1 MKELLKT
8 YFGYDSFR
16 PLQEEI
22 INNVLQK
29 KDTFALMPTG
39 GGKSL
44 CYQLPA
50 LKFGGLTLVVSPL
63 IALMKDQVDAL
74 KTNGISAEFINSS
87 LTPAEILKIQKKAA
101 DGEIKILYIAPE
113 RLALE
118 SFQEFLKSIK
128 VNLIAIDEAHCISEW
143 GHDFRP
149 DYRALKLLKK
159 QFPKIPIIA
168 LTATATPKVQTDI
181 VNQLSLDSP
190 KIFISSFDRKN
201 LTMRVIEKQSAFGKL
216 LSLIEKYRNEPSII
230 YCFSR
235 KDTEEI
241 AANLRAEGFNAL
253 PYHAGL
259 NSKTRKQ
266 NQELFI
272 KDEVQI
278 IVATIAFGMG
288 IDKPDV
294 RLIVHYTFPKT
305 IEGYYQEIG
314 RAGRD
319 GLPSECVLFYSS
331 GDAMKHEYF
340 INKMQNI
347 VEQEKRRKKL
357 YDMTEYCETAECRR
371 KYILEY
377 FGEKYF
383 LAKSDCKNGCGAC
396 DICLASRKLFDA
408 TEIAQKIISCIIRI
422 SSVNG
427 LYNRERGFGKNYV
440 ADVLLGKNIQKIISN
455 QHNKLSVFG
464 IVQDFSKNE
473 IKRVIKS
480 LVAFNLLRVSAG
492 EYPTISV
499 AKKGLKFLKGKELL
513 ELPDTRDDSR
523 KGSENLRDYRDSD
536 VRKRYDIDLFEKL
549 RILRKQIA
557 DEKSVPPFMIF
568 SDTALQEMARYF
580 PINKDSFSRI
590 EGVGSKKLKDFS
602 ETFLS
607 IISKYVKKNNIQPIK
622 IPSNWQKSRTAGRT
636 FNHRFSD
643 RYAKT
648 KKMLSKKLHISEIA
662 AEYKFKEGT
671 VIAHIEK
678 LISQGE
684 DIDIS
689 YLKPPIKRFEK
700 IKAAFEKCGDEKLKP
715 VFDFLKEKYSYDEI
729 RLAKLFLK

>member
-22 INNVLQK
+22 INNVLQG

-50 LKFGGLTLVVSPL
+50 LKFNGITIVVSPL
-63 IALMKDQVDAL
+63 IALMKDQVDGL

-87 LTPAEILKIQKKAA
+87 LTPKEILQIQKRAI
-101 DGEIKILYIAPE
+101 DGKIKILYVAPE
-113 RLALE
+113 RLALD
-118 SFQEFLKSIK
+118 SFQEFLKSVSVK
-128 VNLIAIDEAHCISEW
+128 LIAIDEAHCISEW

-159 QFPKIPIIA
+159 QFSKVPIIA
-168 LTATATPKVQTDI
+168 LTATATPKVRNDI
-181 VNQLSLDSP
+181 VSQLSLDSP
-190 KIFISSFDRKN
+190 KIFISSFDREN
-201 LTMRVIEKQSAFGKL
+201 LTMRVIEKKGAFGKL
-216 LSLIEKYRNEPSII
+216 LALLGKYRNEPSII

-241 AANLRAEGFNAL
+241 AANLRVEGFVAL

-272 KDEVQI
+272 KDEAQI

-319 GLPSECVLFYSS
+319 GLPSECVLFYSY
-331 GDAMKHEYF
+331 GDMMKHEYF
-340 INKMQNI
+340 INLIQNAT
-347 VEQEKRRKKL
+347 EQEKRRKKL
-357 YDMTEYCETAECRR
+357 YQMIEYCETAACRR

-377 FGEKYF
+377 FGEEYSF
-383 LAKSDCKNGCGAC
+383 AKNDDKNGCGAC
-396 DICLASRKLFDA
+396 DICLTSQKLFNA
-408 TEIAQKIISCIIRI
+408 TEIAQKILSCIIRI
-422 SSVNG
+422 SSVGG
-427 LYNRERGFGKNYV
+427 LYNRERGFGKNYI
-440 ADVLLGKNIQKIISN
+440 ADVLLGKNIQRIIDN
-455 QHNKLSVFG
+455 RHNTLSVFG
-464 IVQDFSKNE
+464 IVQDFTKDE
-473 IKRVIKS
+473 IKRIIKS
-480 LVAFNLLRVSAG
+480 LIAAGLLQINTG
-492 EYPTISV
+492 EYPTLSV
-499 AKKGLKFLKGKELL
+499 SKKGVEFLKQKKSLK
-513 ELPDTRDDSR
+513 LPEARVDFTNEEKSD
-523 KGSENLRDYRDSD
+523 LREKAQYE
-536 VRKRYDIDLFEKL
+536 IGLFEEL

-557 DEKSVPPFMIF
+557 DKNSIPPFMIF
-568 SDTALQEMARYF
+568 SDAALQEMARYF
-580 PINKDSFSRI
+580 PSDEDNFSRI
-590 EGVGSKKLKDFS
+590 EGVGIKKLKDFS
-602 ETFLS
+602 EVFLS
-607 IISKYVKKNNIQPIK
+607 VINKYAKENGLRPIEVPSRRRKNNFAEK
-622 IPSNWQKSRTAGRT
+622 KLRTNFFG
-636 FNHRFSD
+636 

-648 KKMLSKKLHISEIA
+648 KKMLLKKLPITEIA
-662 AEYKFKEGT
+662 VEHKFKEGT
-671 VIAHIEK
+671 IIAHIEK
-678 LISQGE
+678 LILSGA

-689 YLKPPIKRFEK
+689 YLKPLPERFKK
-700 IKAAFEKCGDEKLKP
+700 IKGAFEKCGDEKLKP
-715 VFDFLKEKYSYDEI
+715 VFDFLKEKYPYDEI

>member
-22 INNVLQK
+22 IKNVLQG

-50 LKFGGLTLVVSPL
+50 LKFNGITLVVSPL

-87 LTPAEILKIQKKAA
+87 LTIKEITQIQKKAT
-101 DGEIKILYIAPE
+101 DGNIKILYVAPE

-118 SFQEFLKSIK
+118 SFQKFLKSVSVK
-128 VNLIAIDEAHCISEW
+128 LIAIDEAHCISEW

-149 DYRALKLLKK
+149 NYRALKLLKK

-168 LTATATPKVQTDI
+168 LTATATPKVQNDI
-181 VNQLSLDSP
+181 VNQLSLDNP
-190 KIFISSFDRKN
+190 KIFISSFDREN
-201 LTMRVIEKQSAFGKL
+201 LTMRVVEKKGAFGKL
-216 LSLIEKYRNEPSII
+216 LTLLEKYRNEPSII

-235 KDTEEI
+235 KDTEKI
-241 AANLRAEGFNAL
+241 AANLRAENFVAL

-266 NQELFI
+266 NQERFI
-272 KDEVQI
+272 KDEAQI

-319 GLPSECVLFYSS
+319 GLPSECILFYSY
-331 GDAMKHEYF
+331 GDMMKHEYF
-340 INKMQNI
+340 INLTRNA

-357 YDMTEYCETAECRR
+357 YQMIEYCETAMCRR

-377 FGEKYF
+377 FGEEYSSKN
-383 LAKSDCKNGCGAC
+383 KNGCGAC
-396 DICLASRKLFDA
+396 DICLTSQKLFDA
-408 TEIAQKIISCIIRI
+408 TEIAQKILSCIIRI
-422 SSVNG
+422 SSISG
-427 LYNRERGFGKNYV
+427 SYNRARGFGKNYI
-440 ADVLLGKNIQKIISN
+440 ADVLLGKKIQKIINN
-455 QHNKLSVFG
+455 QHDTLSVFG
-464 IVQDFSKNE
+464 IVQDFTKDE

-480 LVAFNLLRVSAG
+480 LVALDSLQVNAG
-492 EYPTISV
+492 EYPTLSV
-499 AKKGLKFLKGKELL
+499 TKKGVKFLKQKKSVKLPEARVDFTDEEKRNSKE
-513 ELPDTRDDSR
+513 
-523 KGSENLRDYRDSD
+523 KAQ
-536 VRKRYDIDLFEKL
+536 YDLGLFEKL
-549 RILRKQIA
+549 RILRKQTANKNDI
-557 DEKSVPPFMIF
+557 PPFMIF
-568 SDTALQEMARYF
+568 SDAALQEMARYF
-580 PINKDSFSRI
+580 PADENNFSKI

-602 ETFLS
+602 KAFLS
-607 IISKYVKKNNIQPIK
+607 VINQHAKDNNIQPIE
-622 IPSNWQKSRTAGRT
+622 IPNYQRKNNFAEKKLRTNFLGKHT
-636 FNHRFSD
+636 
-643 RYAKT
+643 KT
-648 KKMLSKKLHISEIA
+648 KEMLLKKMPIKKIA
-662 AEYKFKEGT
+662 AARKFKEGT
-671 VIAHIEK
+671 IIVHIEK
-678 LISQGE
+678 LILSDE
-684 DIDIS
+684 NIDIS
-689 YLKPPIKRFEK
+689 YLKPHPKRFEK
-700 IKAAFEKCGDEKLKP
+700 IKEAFEKCGDEKLKP
-715 VFDFLKEKYSYDEI
+715 IFKLLKEEYSYDEI
-729 RLAKLFLK
+729 RIAKLFLK